1 MYGTNRRTGLTMA
14 RRTRHRGAS
23 NPPQRIR
30 KEQHMDLGL
39 KDKVAIV
46 TGSARGLGAATA
58 RRLAEEGA
66 QVVVTDILRERAEET
81 TGALRAAGLRAHCVV
96 GDITRADDVQ
106 RLVDETVATFGGVH
120 ILVNNAGFPRD
131 QYLVKMS
138 EQDWDLVMEVMLKG
152 AFLASRAVMPHLIQQ
167 GWGRVINISSRAHLG
182 NPTQANYSA
191 AKAGLIGM
199 AKALAMEQGRYGI
212 TVNCVAP
219 GFMETEM
226 VQALA
231 TYDKIKE
238 RAIQMQPIK
247 RVGRPEDIAN
257 AVAFLASEQA
267 GFISGEVLHV
277 TGGRFG

>member
-1 MYGTNRRTGLTMA
+1 
-14 RRTRHRGAS
+14 
-23 NPPQRIR
+23 
-30 KEQHMDLGL
+30 MDLEL

-66 QVVVTDILRERAEET
+66 KVVVTDIQRELAEAT
-81 TGALRAAGLRAHCVV
+81 VAGLRDRRLAAHCVV

-120 ILVNNAGFPRD
+120 VLVNNAGFPRD
-131 QYLVKMS
+131 RYLVKMT
-138 EQDWDLVMEVMLKG
+138 EEDWDQVMNVMLKG
-152 AFLASRAVMPHLIQQ
+152 AFLATRAVMPRMIKQ
-167 GWGRVINISSRAHLG
+167 GWGRIIHISSRAHLG

-199 AKALAMEQGRYGI
+199 AKALAIEEGRYGI

-226 VQALA
+226 VQALP
-231 TYDKIKE
+231 TYETIKE

-247 RVGRPEDIAN
+247 RVGRPDDIAD
-257 AVAFLASEQA
+257 AVAFLASERA

-277 TGGRFG
+277 TGGRYG